1 MSDIKRNEVPHCC
14 VSATHRLLEG
24 IICWKDLLA
33 AKAKNKHLL
42 RDFKKF
48 VEVDLHISESRK
60 LLCRVCHR
68 KITKIQVLVKDLQRS
83 WVLGR
88 QISGKSKRV
97 EQSRS
102 SSSCSPSVIPPKK
115 RPHVSSD
122 ESHVPRKLFPS
133 ADEQGTSEHGDLD
146 YGKA

>member
-1 MSDIKRNEVPHCC
+1 MSDIKRSEVPHCC
-14 VSATHRLLEG
+14 VFCNAEIVGRNY
-24 IICWKDLLA
+24 INLLA
-33 AKAKNKHLL
+33 AKAKKENLL

-48 VEVDLHISESRK
+48 VEVDLQISESRK

-68 KITKIQVLVKDLQRS
+68 KITNIQVLVKDLQRF

-97 EQSRS
+97 EQSP

-115 RPHVSSD
+115 RPHVSRV
-122 ESHVPRKLFPS
+122 ESHVPRNLFPS
-133 ADEQGTSEHGDLD
+133 ADEQGTSEHGDL
-146 YGKA
+146 YHGKA

>member
-1 MSDIKRNEVPHCC
+1 MSVIKRNEVPHCC
-14 VSATHRLLEG
+14 VFCDAQIVGRNY
-24 IICWKDLLA
+24 IDLLA
-33 AKAKNKHLL
+33 AKAKNEHLL
-42 RDFKKF
+42 RDF

-97 EQSRS
+97 EQSPS
-102 SSSCSPSVIPPKK
+102 SSVIPSVIPPKK